1 MILFIL
7 KGVSE
12 GINLKNKIVTY
23 FQAWVNND
31 ISCMDQLF
39 NDETYYSE
47 CYGPEYHG
55 IDELKVWFKDW
66 HQHGRVLEW
75 KIKDMWQ
82 LGNKWMVEW
91 HFECIYECKTDD
103 FDGVSLICFNDDNKI
118 VSLKEFE
125 SKAQHYHPYSIK

>member
-12 GINLKNKIVTY
+12 GINLKNKIEAY

-55 IDELKVWFKDW
+55 IDQLKAWFKDW
-66 HQHGRVLEW
+66 HQHGQVLEW

-82 LGNKWMVEW
+82 FGNKWMVEW
-91 HFECIYECKTDD
+91 HFKCIYNDKTDD
-103 FDGVSLICFNDDNKI
+103 FDGVSLICFNDDNQI
-118 VSLKEFE
+118 ISLKEFE
-125 SKAQHYHPYSIK
+125 SKSQHYNPYSIK